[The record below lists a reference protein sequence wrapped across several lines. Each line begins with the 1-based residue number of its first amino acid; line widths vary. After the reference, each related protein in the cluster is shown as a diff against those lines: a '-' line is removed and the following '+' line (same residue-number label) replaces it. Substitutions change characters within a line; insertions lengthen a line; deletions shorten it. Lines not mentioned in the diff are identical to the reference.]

1 MDYCNVI
8 DLLPENIEA
17 RLFRAY
23 IYMQKRQYQEAR
35 IDYNVVLDKDAKNRT
50 ALLGMV
56 VLDEKEGRYIS
67 AINRLNL
74 LIQNTPDDVALYK
87 MRANLEWEQQHWD
100 MAMLP
105 VMWRSG

>member
-1 MDYCNVI
+1 MVNIV
-8 DLLPENIEA
+8 LMRRGPESLVFFA
-17 RLFRAY
+17 GY

-74 LIQNTPDDVALYK
+74 LIQNTPDEQFI
-87 MRANLEWEQQHWD
+87 NLPLRFLH
-100 MAMLP
+100 
-105 VMWRSG
+105 